1 MRVAVTG
8 GGGQVAAALRLTQP
22 PHAQAHYLTRG
33 DLDIT
38 DSVAVATHPALDVDV
53 IINAAAYTAVD
64 DAERGAEVA
73 QAVNAAAPGFLAQ
86 RGPYLV
92 QLSTDYVF
100 GGNLRRPLRIDD
112 PTSPTTVYG
121 ATKLAGERAALAAS
135 NNVAVV
141 RTAWVYSGNT
151 LPEHTC
157 FVSTMLRLAA
167 GGDGEIRVVDDQI
180 GSPTYALDLARGLW
194 ELAELRPTGVLHAV
208 GAGQASWWE
217 VARETFAAAGY
228 DPNRVL
234 ACSSEDFPRPAA
246 RPAWSVLDT
255 SSWIAAGLCPLP
267 AWQTGVARATM
278 ARI

>member
-8 GGGQVAAALRLTQP
+8 GDGQVAAALRLTQP

-33 DLDIT
+33 QLDIT
-38 DSVAVATHPALDVDV
+38 DRRAVAEHPALEVDV

-64 DAERGAEVA
+64 AAESDAATAMAINGH
-73 QAVNAAAPGFLAQ
+73 APSYLAQ

-100 GGNLRRPLRIDD
+100 GGNRRRPLRIDD
-112 PTSPTTVYG
+112 ATAPSTVYG
-121 ATKLAGERAALAAS
+121 ATKLAGERAAMEVS
-135 NNVAVV
+135 NNLSVV

-151 LPEHTC
+151 LPNHGC

-167 GGDGEIRVVDDQI
+167 GDGEVRVVDDQV

-194 ELAELRPTGVLHAV
+194 EVAQFRPRGVLHAV
-208 GAGQASWWE
+208 GAGQASWWDL
-217 VARETFAAAGY
+217 ARETFRAAGA
-228 DPNRVL
+228 DPERVI
-234 ACSSEDFPRPAA
+234 ACSSQDFPRPAA
-246 RPAWSVLDT
+246 RPTWSVLDS
-255 SSWIAAGLCPLP
+255 SSWEAAGLRPLP
-267 AWQTGVARATM
+267 AWQTGVARATT